1 LKTRIGVAHLTAL
14 ELEPVAFV
22 KQAAK
27 AGFGSV
33 GLRVVPV
40 AAGAPAYPTK
50 TGSAAHLALRSLL
63 KSENV
68 ALHDI
73 EFIQIKPDID
83 ISSYESVLE
92 AGADLGARAVTV
104 SGDDPDFSRLTANF
118 AAMCDLAAGFGLR
131 VDIEFMKWRH
141 VGTLQQACAVVDG
154 AGKSNGAVLV
164 DALHL
169 SRSGGTPDELKRL
182 HPNTVR
188 SVQLCD
194 ASAQAPVGDEA
205 TIAEARG
212 GRLPPG
218 EGALPLVDLLKALPS
233 GRGTAISVEMPLV
246 SLESQARLERAW
258 RSAMAVLERADI
270 LTP

>member
-1 LKTRIGVAHLTAL
+1 MKPQIGVAHLTAL
-14 ELEPVAFV
+14 DLNPGTFV

-27 AGFGSV
+27 AGFSSV

-40 AAGAPAYPTK
+40 APGAPAYPTK
-50 TGSAAHLALRSLL
+50 VGSAEHLELRRLL
-63 KSENV
+63 ESEGME
-68 ALHDI
+68 LHDI

-83 ISSYESVLE
+83 VLSYESILE

-104 SGDDPDFSRLTANF
+104 SGDDSDFARLTKNF
-118 AAMCDLAAGFGLR
+118 GEMCDLAARFGLR

-154 AGKSNGAVLV
+154 AGKTNGAVLV

-169 SRSGGTPDELKRL
+169 SRSGGTPDQLKRL
-182 HPNTVR
+182 RSDMVR

-194 ASAQAPVGDEA
+194 AAAQAPRDDEA

-212 GRLPPG
+212 GRLFPG
-218 EGALPLVDLLKALPS
+218 EGVLPLVELLRALPS
-233 GRGTAISVEMPLV
+233 GRDTAISVEMPFP
-246 SLESQARLERAW
+246 SLESEARLELAW
-258 RSAMAVLERADI
+258 QSAMATLERAGN
-270 LTP
+270 